1 MRPELGELFLSQ
13 LQLHGGLQP
22 EEETAVRSLKLEE
35 RRVGARVEIFNN
47 QRNCDSVCILLKGMA
62 AESKTLST
70 GKRQILFF
78 HVPGDVLTIR
88 GAMSGRVDSDV
99 STLDP
104 CTLGVTERS
113 RFLELLFNNPGV
125 ARALWRKAAAE
136 SAVLRNRIVS
146 LGRRSS
152 EARLGHLLLEMRAQM
167 LARMNCPDGVIE
179 FPMTQQELADALGLS
194 MVHVNRTLQKLRAAG
209 LILVRPRIRILKL
222 RELQELADFDG
233 GYLENLRSRPSLR
246 EVPACRGSTSI
257 IGKTVS
263 ALRTTTV

>member
-1 MRPELGELFLSQ
+1 
-13 LQLHGGLQP
+13 
-22 EEETAVRSLKLEE
+22 
-35 RRVGARVEIFNN
+35 
-47 QRNCDSVCILLKGMA
+47 MA
-62 AESKTLST
+62 AESKTLLT

-78 HVPGDVLTIR
+78 FHIPGDVLTIR

-136 SAVLRNRIVS
+136 SAVLNRIVS
-146 LGRRSS
+146 LGRRPS
-152 EARLGHLLLEMRAQM
+152 EARLVHLLLEMRAQM

-222 RELQELADFDG
+222 RELRELADFDG
-233 GYLENLRSRPSLR
+233 GYLENLCSRPSLR
-246 EVPACRGSTSI
+246 EGPACRGSISI